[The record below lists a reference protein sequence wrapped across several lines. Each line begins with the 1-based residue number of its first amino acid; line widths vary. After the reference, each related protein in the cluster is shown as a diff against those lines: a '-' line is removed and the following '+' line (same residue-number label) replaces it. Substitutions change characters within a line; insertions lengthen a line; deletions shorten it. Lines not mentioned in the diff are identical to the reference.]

1 MPIRLNAFPA
11 QFTPIPFENMAY
23 IANEKEKRNDKADT
37 ELSAFAKL
45 SKVNAITQDEEL
57 RTNEVHKYT
66 NQVEALVK
74 STPSDKLGSILPQIK
89 QIKKEFENNLN
100 YGLLNVVQSRYNSQ
114 LASFTEKDEASK
126 KFGESGGQHG
136 MSYEDSALAKTVEAN
151 QQENLKQDEFGRWTT
166 ESKKIY
172 SPISTIHTP
181 AIHKLGI
188 EYADK
193 IKNQEVTVLNPN
205 LTSTNKPGIYYNIET
220 HREVSEADAR
230 EELVR
235 NALLTNPIV
244 AQYDNWKN
252 SITGNDKKV
261 TEAYKTFISNPNNLI
276 QPDLENPGFYN
287 SYSPTHP
294 ALLKEFDALLHP
306 QVYESA
312 KSIGALGAV
321 NNNNDQIK
329 FINAPSP
336 GPGVSKSSFE
346 TPLNIPYNTTTNSSS
361 TAGKII
367 SMSGSWGPNRNVGS
381 FYLGKVGR
389 DAFTLTTNPEDRY
402 EKLSMQERTDE
413 FGKTST
419 IYYPLDQLRVL
430 VASDNIPSLKR
441 KDPNTYTNKDWE
453 LMVDYLKK
461 TAATSTSVVRTGF
474 APNSPPP
481 GDKEGKDQ
489 AADINNQIDGF
500 MFVDGE
506 TGKLI
511 SGSYLQ
517 KNGELLESVQGYLSG
532 GNHVSDEVGGKDSKF
547 SFARPLQVTTKR
559 GNTLYMGVNKAQ
571 VAPTLKDGTVN
582 PNFVHHYNALII
594 NKFTAAQRSGIV
606 EPMSPG
612 SNFFLVPNTK
622 VANKEESFSIVRSDV
637 KNKSVS
643 PISVDGKSEFYYGR
657 DMKYYYNL
665 LKASPDLYNALLGE
679 Q

>member
-45 SKVNAITQDEEL
+45 SKVNAITQDQEL

-66 NQVEALVK
+66 DKVEALVK

-89 QIKKEFENNLN
+89 QIKREFENNLN
-100 YGLLNVVQSRYNSQ
+100 YGPLNVIQGRYNSQ

-193 IKNQEVTVLNPN
+193 IKDQKVTVLNHN
-205 LTSTNKPGIYYNIET
+205 LTETNKPGIYYNIET

-276 QPDLENPGFYN
+276 QPDLENPGFSS

-336 GPGVSKSSFE
+336 NTGVTKSSFE

-361 TAGKII
+361 TAGRII
-367 SMSGSWGPNRNVGS
+367 SMSVSWGVDPNVGA
-381 FYLGKVGR
+381 FNLGKIGNQ
-389 DAFTLTTNPEDRY
+389 ASILTTKPEDVY
-402 EKLSMQERTDE
+402 EKLGIKNNI
-413 FGKTST
+413 F
-419 IYYPLDQLRVL
+419 YPLDQLRVL
-430 VASDNIPSLKR
+430 VASDNIPSLKG
-441 KDPNTYTNKDWE
+441 KDPNKYTNKDWE
-453 LMVDYLKK
+453 LMTAYLKK

-489 AADINNQIDGF
+489 AADINNQLDGF

-511 SGSYLQ
+511 SGSYLR

-532 GNHVSDEVGGKDSKF
+532 GNHVSDEVGGKDSKV
-547 SFARPLQVTTKR
+547 SFARPLQVITTR

-571 VAPTLKDGTVN
+571 LTPTLADGTVN

-594 NKFTAAQRSGIV
+594 NKFTIAQRSGIV

-643 PISVDGKSEFYYGR
+643 PISVNGESEFYYGR
-657 DMKYYYNL
+657 DMRYYYNL
-665 LKASPDLYNALLGE
+665 LKASPDLYNALLGD